1 MSRPAQ
7 RTSEVLASETVM
19 RAAGEAMF
27 AFERT
32 ADVELK
38 GLAEPV
44 PQFRVYGSDTP
55 FSDLDPDPTGIGE

>member
-44 PQFRVYGSDTP
+44 PVPCVR
-55 FSDLDPDPTGIGE
+55 E